1 MLRYVTLHSFT
12 TLTKL
17 NKNYTSIKPKSLTS
31 KIFIAILF
39 VKSTEKK
46 KKRERL
52 NMASN
57 NKLSRESAPKYRQ
70 EYLAQNIR
78 LREVFYICT
87 DVQLY
92 STSPYLHPHPIISP
106 LTLPSVQRN
115 NVLQW
120 VHPFL
125 NFFKIWKIMQMIWK
139 INKKFEIWQKKK
151 NKTNKQTKKK
161 NINNDDDKKKIHH
174 RIHRDKGN
182 TMIKKICLTL
192 KNRKKWGGR
201 TKPLG
206 HLQEY

>member
-1 MLRYVTLHSFT
+1 
-12 TLTKL
+12 
-17 NKNYTSIKPKSLTS
+17 
-31 KIFIAILF
+31 
-39 VKSTEKK
+39 
-46 KKRERL
+46 
-52 NMASN
+52 MASN

-151 NKTNKQTKKK
+151 TNKQTKKK
-161 NINNDDDKKKIHH
+161 HQQRRRQEKNTPSYSQRQGQHYDKKNMPNLKKPKKMRRAHQTFRPSTGVLSSYIWRLTNKIS
-174 RIHRDKGN
+174 
-182 TMIKKICLTL
+182 L
-192 KNRKKWGGR
+192 
-201 TKPLG
+201 
-206 HLQEY
+206 